1 MFIIKRFQEE
11 KIVKFVIS
19 ILFCVLFSSSSLS
32 VFADEEDP
40 GYILSSAA
48 YEEVSTESSTD
59 DSNNIIIEQPHNAV
73 AQGGDTISFN
83 VKVSDSSL
91 VDSYLW
97 VYTADGG
104 VSWVTASSLTGYDT
118 DTLTLIVNRYRATWK
133 YKCILELAN
142 GDTLETRIASIISPS
157 EQQTEP
163 ASELA
168 TDFISLTDS
177 FTSSDYQ
184 LITVILFL
192 VLIFV
197 FLLKF
202 IL

>member
-1 MFIIKRFQEE
+1 MFIIKRFRKE
-11 KIVKFVIS
+11 KIVKFVVS
-19 ILFCVLFSSSSLS
+19 FLLCVLSLLSFLS
-32 VFADEEDP
+32 VSADEEP
-40 GYILSSAA
+40 TVSLPPPAVA
-48 YEEVSTESSTD
+48 TQPTEEPTD
-59 DSNNIIIEQPHNAV
+59 SDNIIIEQPHNAV

-83 VKVSDSSL
+83 VKVSDNSL
-91 VDSYLW
+91 VDNFLW

-104 VSWVTASSLTGYDT
+104 VSWVTASSLSGYQT
-118 DTLTLIVNRYRATWK
+118 DTLTFIVNRYRATWK
-133 YKCILELAN
+133 YKCILELKN

-163 ASELA
+163 ASEQI

-177 FTSSDYQ
+177 FTSSDYH
-184 LITVILFL
+184 LVTVILLL

>member
-1 MFIIKRFQEE
+1 MFIIRCFREE
-11 KIVKFVIS
+11 KIVKFVTS
-19 ILFCVLFSSSSLS
+19 VLFCVLFLFSSLS
-32 VFADEEDP
+32 VFADEEDDEGRISP
-40 GYILSSAA
+40 SAA
-48 YEEVSTESSTD
+48 YEVSTESSTN

-133 YKCILELAN
+133 YKCILELRN

-157 EQQTEP
+157 EQSTEQT
-163 ASELA
+163 SEQV

-184 LITVILFL
+184 LITVILLL
-192 VLIFV
+192 VFIFV

>member
-1 MFIIKRFQEE
+1 MFIIKHFREE
-11 KIVKFVIS
+11 KIAKFVVS
-19 ILFCVLFSSSSLS
+19 VLLCVLFLLSSLP
-32 VFADEEDP
+32 VFADKETDAFE
-40 GYILSSAA
+40 I
-48 YEEVSTESSTD
+48 STETSTD

-73 AQGGDTISFN
+73 AQGGDTIAFN

-91 VDSYLW
+91 VDRYLW

-133 YKCILELAN
+133 YKCILELKN

-157 EQQTEP
+157 EQTTEQATEQT
-163 ASELA
+163 SEQA
-168 TDFISLTDS
+168 TDFISFADS

-184 LITVILFL
+184 LITVILLL